1 MNLESFAGRH
11 MAIRNPV
18 PKNKVNGNPFV
29 PRERHDTPQ
38 ITVSFDRSLKI
49 V

>member
-1 MNLESFAGRH
+1 MTLGSFAGRR
-11 MAIRNPV
+11 MAILNPV
-18 PKNKVNGNPFV
+18 PKNKFSGNPFV

-38 ITVSFDRSLKI
+38 ITVRFVRRLKI